1 MLSFTWLFYV
11 TEKQDFRSSGFYSC
25 FSLESVASNTEG
37 EEEKEEETALLHHMN
52 TMKHGRKYIESH
64 CLLLTENYA
73 RIEVGIS
80 YFVDVGN
87 GRFQRTFL
95 IFVFAVVFLNWF
107 SYPCCLVLDIKH
119 QIAKIDYHNL
129 LRMLYFTLGPGW
141 HCQPFQIELLPIY
154 C

>member
-1 MLSFTWLFYV
+1 MKRHSYYFSPGFFRNREARLCESLSLIAVF
-11 TEKQDFRSSGFYSC
+11 
-25 FSLESVASNTEG
+25 FSDLIASNTQ
-37 EEEKEEETALLHHMN
+37 EKEEEEEIALNHMN

-95 IFVFAVVFLNWF
+95 IFVFAVVFLN
-107 SYPCCLVLDIKH
+107 
-119 QIAKIDYHNL
+119 
-129 LRMLYFTLGPGW
+129 
-141 HCQPFQIELLPIY
+141 
-154 C
+154 